1 MILGFVLFLF
11 FLLVLLLVITG
22 SSDKCITDISSPLNF
37 IMFQEPRNKY
47 SSQLVNIWVD
57 KKWTD
62 DGDRIPCYLEKHESG
77 NDNKEA
83 DRTLIIYSH
92 GNGENLLNCTQFSRE
107 LASKLQA
114 DVLSYEYSGY
124 GINKYNKFER
134 SAEGITLTLKTV
146 FDYMVTNKMYK
157 SSNIILWGYS
167 LGSGPSLE
175 LAANLS
181 KTVQS
186 VKGVVLLGAFTNI
199 KDVIRQN
206 THNKIAE
213 MFSERWDNLA
223 SIRKVSCPILL
234 LHGEHD
240 TFIPASHSTQLKNA
254 TTNAKLQIL
263 PSANHANFNWDSII
277 EQVSQWLTN
286 THF

>member
-1 MILGFVLFLF
+1 MILGFILFLCL
-11 FLLVLLLVITG
+11 LLVLLLVITG
-22 SSDKCITDISSPLNF
+22 SSDKCLTDFNSPLNF

-47 SSQLVNIWVD
+47 SSQLVNVWVD

-62 DGDRIPCYLEKHESG
+62 DGDRIPCYLELHNSES
-77 NDNKEA
+77 DDKEA

-107 LASKLQA
+107 LATSLNA

-134 SAEGITLTLKTV
+134 TAEGINLTLKTV
-146 FDYMVTNKMYK
+146 YEHMITTKNYK

-167 LGSGPSLE
+167 IGSGPSLE
-175 LAANLS
+175 LASSLS
-181 KTVQS
+181 KTSQA
-186 VKGVVLLGAFTNI
+186 VKGVILLGAFTNVKTI
-199 KDVIRQN
+199 IREN
-206 THNKIAE
+206 THDKIAD
-213 MFSERWDNLA
+213 MFSERWDNL
-223 SIRKVSCPILL
+223 STIRKVSCPILL

-240 TFIPASHSTQLKNA
+240 TFIPVTHSTQLKNA
-254 TTNAKLQIL
+254 NTNAKLQIL
-263 PSANHANFNWDSII
+263 PSASHANFNWDLII
-277 EQVSQWLTN
+277 EKVVQWLGT